1 MAKKQEPVCKK
12 TYIDGDGNSYATM
25 PADPSAIVALSFGF
39 LDDGEAFVYR
49 PEDYSDNMRKAFE
62 FLGASEALGNS
73 YAGVKGDIDAA
84 RENLAARNQTI
95 LNGFWTSRTGG
106 GGGSKMDSI
115 LVEAVI
121 ATYADADIEKAADV
135 IRAYFLCED
144 FVGDE
149 AALKTE
155 RTAKRKKWM
164 KRDDTSAHY
173 ARIKAERDALKVTLD
188 STSDE
193 AVTMLDDI
201 E

>member
-1 MAKKQEPVCKK
+1 MADKKTPVCKK
-12 TYIDGDGNSYATM
+12 HYVDEAGKLYSTM
-25 PADPSAIVALSFGF
+25 PADPSHIVALQFGF
-39 LDDGEAFVYR
+39 LDGGEAFVYR
-49 PEDYSDNMRKAFE
+49 PEDYSDNMRRAFE
-62 FLGASEALGNS
+62 YFGASEALGNS
-73 YAGVKGDIDAA
+73 YAGVKGDIVAA

-106 GGGSKMDSI
+106 GGSKMDSI
-115 LVEAVI
+115 LVEAVV
-121 ATYADADIEKAADV
+121 ATYADAGIEKEADV

-144 FVGDE
+144 YVGSEED
-149 AALKTE
+149 LKTE
-155 RTAKRKKWM
+155 RTTRRKKWM
-164 KRDDTSAHY
+164 KRADTTTHY